1 MLGLAK
7 FQELLRAYEG
17 DEEAVAFL
25 LSCAR
30 AFMDYTH
37 AVYDKEL
44 ARLAYPKGAD
54 RRGALSQR
62 DEGAG

>member
-1 MLGLAK
+1 M
-7 FQELLRAYEG
+7 RG